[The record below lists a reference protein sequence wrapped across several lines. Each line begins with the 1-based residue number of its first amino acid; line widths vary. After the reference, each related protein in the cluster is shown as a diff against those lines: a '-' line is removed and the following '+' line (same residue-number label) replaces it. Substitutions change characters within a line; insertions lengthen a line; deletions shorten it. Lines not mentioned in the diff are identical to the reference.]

1 MQLTGVVVGSG
12 RKNRSRIKKKRFF
25 LEVPRSGGSGERWC
39 SQNIKENK
47 NGVASVEME
56 EKRKI
61 KKKKKEKARNL
72 LNK

>member
-1 MQLTGVVVGSG
+1 MEEKTDLEL
-12 RKNRSRIKKKRFF
+12 KKKIF

-39 SQNIKENK
+39 SQDIKENK